1 MAFVEIAERMC
12 YIYGVTGSAPQLR
25 NELLN
30 EPERLLIEFY
40 RRAREATNNSPYLEF
55 QKLTITPG
63 AIHAER
69 VTQSLLVR
77 AEDVRSSALRTG
89 G

>member
-12 YIYGVTGSAPQLR
+12 YIYGVAGSASQLR
-25 NELLN
+25 SELLS
-30 EPERLLIEFY
+30 ETERLLIEFY
-40 RRAREATNNSPYLEF
+40 RRAREATNNSQYLEF
-55 QKLTITPG
+55 QRLTITPG

-77 AEDVRSSALRTG
+77 AEDVRKTELRPG

>member
-1 MAFVEIAERMC
+1 MRVEFAERMC
-12 YIYGVTGSAPQLR
+12 YICGVAGSATQLR

-77 AEDVRSSALRTG
+77 VEDVRKAELHTG